1 MISEEFIIT
10 GDLRIKAKPP
20 CDDDANSNT
29 QNNGEFF
36 IQNLLKTW
44 ILSKWKNQ
52 ANVLKYAKGVR
63 YNAKRKAFKTF
74 IRKVIDTF
82 EFHKL
87 NYLYDLYENMEKLPY
102 KKGVVH
108 DKNYGKISI
117 VNNATLKKKYQ
128 KRIKFL
134 AKLYFIIRINSE
146 LEDILLESIN
156 KMKEDKIKNRR

>member
-1 MISEEFIIT
+1 MNSVEFIIT
-10 GDLRIKAKPP
+10 SDNKLKTKSP
-20 CDDDANSNT
+20 CDEEANSNT

-36 IQNLLKTW
+36 IQNILKTW

-52 ANVLKYAKGVR
+52 ANVLKYTKGTR

-74 IRKVIDTF
+74 IRKVIDAF

-117 VNNATLKKKYQ
+117 VNNATLKIKYQ
-128 KRIKFL
+128 KRIRFL

-146 LEDILLESIN
+146 LEDILLASIN